1 MRLNWDKF
9 LPVDWICIIL
19 VFERMIQMIQTV
31 IFDIDDTLYSYTKGH
46 KAALPLIA
54 RYAQEEMK
62 VDGEEFIRR
71 YNHMMD
77 KQRQRSG
84 ETAAMHNRY
93 LRFQMLLE
101 EYGLPLTHVLP
112 LNDLYWTTLLNNA
125 PATPGIYGVVDQ
137 LRAKDIRIGIGTD
150 MTVDWQL
157 EKLKKL
163 GLLDKMD
170 FIVSSEEAGA
180 EKPDAQFFDL
190 CLYKASCPRENCLFV
205 GDNLNKDA
213 LGAQKYGMHGVW
225 YQPDTDKAE
234 AHPEVRSIQRMEELF
249 SLLSGA

>member
-1 MRLNWDKF
+1 MPEDQF
-9 LPVDWICIIL
+9 CIIL
-19 VFERMIQMIQTV
+19 VLERMIQMIQTV
-31 IFDIDDTLYSYTKGH
+31 IFDIDDTLYSYAAGH
-46 KAALPLIA
+46 KAALPVIA
-54 RYAQEEMK
+54 RYAEEKLK
-62 VDGEEFIRR
+62 VDGGEFIRR

-77 KQRQRSG
+77 RQRQRSG

-125 PATPGIYGVVDQ
+125 PATPGIYEVIDQ
-137 LRAKDIRIGIGTD
+137 LRAKGIRIGIGTD

-157 EKLKKL
+157 KKLEKL

-213 LGAQKYGMHGVW
+213 LGAQHYGMCGVW
-225 YQPDTDKAE
+225 YQPDEGKAA
-234 AHPEVRSIQRMEELF
+234 AHPEVRSIQRMEELL
-249 SLLSGA
+249 SLLLEG